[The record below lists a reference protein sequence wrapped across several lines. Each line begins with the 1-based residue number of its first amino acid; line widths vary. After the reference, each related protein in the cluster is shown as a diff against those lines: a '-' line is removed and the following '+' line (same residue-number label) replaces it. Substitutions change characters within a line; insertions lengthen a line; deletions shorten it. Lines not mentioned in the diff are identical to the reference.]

1 MATDQSGIS
10 PMSRLLRK
18 LLVWFYRRNGWTA
31 SGDVPAGRKFV
42 LVAAPHTSNWD
53 FVYFLGLTEDLGIMP
68 HFMAKK
74 SLFRWPM
81 GGFMRD
87 MGGVSVDRSS
97 KQNYVEQMIEEFG
110 KRDEF
115 MLTIAPEGT
124 RGGTKAWKT
133 GFYHIAMGAK
143 VPIVLGMMDY
153 QRKTGGLGP
162 AIWPTG
168 DYAAD
173 MKQVIAQYAD
183 VIPKHPERMTT
194 NILGDGGKD

>member
-1 MATDQSGIS
+1 MASDQSHIS
-10 PMSRLLRK
+10 AVSRLVRK
-18 LLVWFYRRNGWTA
+18 FLVWFYRHNGWTA
-31 SGDVPAGRKFV
+31 TGEVPAERRFV

-53 FVYFLGLTEDLGIMP
+53 FLYFIGLTEDLGIMP

-81 GGFMRD
+81 RKFMFD
-87 MGGVSVDRSS
+87 MGGVSVDRGS

-110 KRDEF
+110 KRKEF

-124 RGGTKAWKT
+124 RGSGKAWKT

-153 QRKTGGLGP
+153 SRKTGGLGP

-173 MKQVIAQYAD
+173 MEKVKAQYAD
-183 VIPKHPERMTT
+183 VIPKHPERAVR
-194 NILGDGGKD
+194 NITGEGSDA